1 MPHPLPPPPLRRLG
15 ILRLSAIGDVIHSLP
30 LAMGLRRAYPE
41 ARITWVAQENAAL
54 LLRIHP
60 AVDEVLVFPR
70 HGGPRAWWRFAKE
83 LRARR
88 FDAVVDP
95 QGNAKSGVIGLLSG
109 APVRAGLAL
118 GDCKEWVNALC
129 TNRRGPRARGPHGI
143 ERAWAAGAA
152 LGVGEG
158 PDEWGLHATP
168 AERQAWRTRAE
179 SASCDPDRPIL
190 ALAIVDPRDVR
201 AWPLDLLGE
210 TAAAAL
216 QEGWQVVLNGPAA
229 RAQEAAALRRRAPGA
244 CDLTGR
250 DDWRGLLAQFLEMA
264 MRRGS
269 VLLAPDSGPL
279 HLACAAGLP
288 VVCLSGPQDPRRT
301 GPRQGEALTAWEG
314 LTCAPCR
321 ERSCRVSR
329 DDPPCMRAIA
339 VERVLASLRVAS
351 GRSDRVDRSVSR

>member
-1 MPHPLPPPPLRRLG
+1 MPPPLEPSPLRRLG
-15 ILRLSAIGDVIHSLP
+15 ILRLSAIGDVIHALP
-30 LAMGLRRAYPE
+30 LAMGLRRAFPE
-41 ARITWVAQENAAL
+41 ARITWVTQEHAAL
-54 LLRIHP
+54 LLRGHP

-70 HGGPRAWWRFAKE
+70 RGGPRAWWRFLKE

-88 FDAVVDP
+88 LDAVVDP
-95 QGNAKSGVIGLLSG
+95 QGNAKSGAIGLLSG

-118 GDCKEWVNALC
+118 RDCKEWVNALF

-143 ERAWAAGAA
+143 ERAWAAGAR
-152 LGVGEG
+152 LGVGAG
-158 PDEWGLHATP
+158 PDAWGLAAT
-168 AERQAWRTRAE
+168 AEERQAWRARAA
-179 SASCDPDRPIL
+179 SAGCDPERPIL
-190 ALAIVDPRDVR
+190 ALALIPPRDVR

-216 QEGWQVVLNGPAA
+216 GEGWQVILNGPRA
-229 RAQEAAALRRRAPGA
+229 RAADAAALLRRAPGA

-250 DDWRGLLAQFLEMA
+250 DDLRGLLAQFLEMA
-264 MRRGS
+264 ERPGN

-279 HLACAAGLP
+279 HLACAAGLA

-301 GPRQGEALTAWEG
+301 GPRRGEALTAWEG

-321 ERSCRVSR
+321 ERSCRVDR

-339 VERVLASLRVAS
+339 VARVLASLRTAA
-351 GRSDRVDRSVSR
+351 GRPCRADRTGAR